1 MKFRFL
7 IISLLFVSCK
17 EYSNT
22 SKTVTYFDLE
32 KFVKDLEP
40 KLKDLHVEK
49 TWSFNNTTETKTTDD
64 IKWDKELKIF
74 ADADINKASFAKSY
88 DSLKTDSST
97 LYILKKGE
105 KLNVKRLE
113 ITYNLNGEV
122 KRISGEN
129 SRENYFFSTINQFY
143 LKTKGKYLDSYK
155 LLSVQK
161 LLWFEA
167 DSSTITGKV
176 LR

>member
-7 IISLLFVSCK
+7 IISLLLISCK

-22 SKTVTYFDLE
+22 SETVTYFDLE
-32 KFVKDLEP
+32 AFVKDLEP
-40 KLKDLHVEK
+40 KLKGLYVEK
-49 TWSFNNTTETKTTDD
+49 TWSFNNTTETKTTND

-97 LYILKKGE
+97 IYILKRGE
-105 KLNVKRLE
+105 KLKVKKLE
-113 ITYNLNGEV
+113 VAYNLNGEV
-122 KRISGEN
+122 RKISGE
-129 SRENYFFSTINQFY
+129 SSQENYFFSTINQFY
-143 LKTKGKYLDSYK
+143 LETKGKDLDSYK